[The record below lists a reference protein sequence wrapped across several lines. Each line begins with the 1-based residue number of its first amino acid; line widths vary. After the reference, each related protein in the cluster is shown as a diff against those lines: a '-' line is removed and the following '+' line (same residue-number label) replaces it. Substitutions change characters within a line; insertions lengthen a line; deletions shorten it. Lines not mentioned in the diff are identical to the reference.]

1 MRIFCSFRGMAL
13 SLGLFSAGALAGISL
28 DGSRVIFPATD
39 AGQGQSIGVTSS
51 PSSMA
56 PYLVKAQVL
65 GNIEGTQTQT
75 PFSVTPSLFRLEPG
89 TTNQVRILNTGNDAL
104 AKDRESLFYFRVIA
118 LPAGKDGQDPTKQ
131 AVGGSLMVSTGN
143 IIKLFYRPTGLVKRP
158 PLSATSLTF
167 SRQGTALRVTNPSA
181 YFVTLSSLTVGGKRI
196 PMSLRQ
202 KNTMVAPFDSVD
214 YPNVNSGD
222 TVTWQAINDYGGT
235 EKFHGTVQ

>member
-1 MRIFCSFRGMAL
+1 MHISHSLRGMVV

-28 DGSRVIFPATD
+28 DSTRVIFPATD

-56 PYLVKAQVL
+56 PYLVKAQVID
-65 GNIEGTQTQT
+65 NIEGTQTHT

-89 TTNQVRILNTGNDAL
+89 TTNQVRILKTGNDAL
-104 AKDRESLFYFRVIA
+104 PKDRESLFYFRVMA

-131 AVGGSLMVSTGN
+131 VVGGSLMVSTGN
-143 IIKLFYRPTGLVKRP
+143 IIKLFYRPTGLAKRP

-167 SRQGTALRVTNPSA
+167 SRQGTTLRVTNPSA
-181 YFVTLSSLTVGGKRI
+181 YFVTLSSLTVGGRRI

-202 KNTMVAPFDSVD
+202 KNTMIAPFGSVD
-214 YPNVNSGD
+214 YLNVNTGGA
-222 TVTWQAINDYGGT
+222 VTWQAINDYGGT
-235 EKFHGTVQ
+235 EKFNGTVQ